1 MKHFFN
7 FLLGTILC
15 LTLLTITTASKP
27 DPTPFIAGYN
37 YVTDSSTPGIVD
49 TIAKIPVYST
59 AQSLTL
65 PNAMIAGTPV
75 KVPDLT
81 ELLKYLLST
90 VGGIITSILLAF
102 LRKKFPDWF
111 PESIVKRN

>member
-7 FLLGTILC
+7 FLLGAFLC
-15 LTLLTITTASKP
+15 FSALTLLPASKA
-27 DPTPFIAGYN
+27 DTTPVITGYN
-37 YVTDSSTPGIVD
+37 YITDKNAGEIVD

-90 VGGIITSILLAF
+90 LGGIITSIVLAF